1 MIEKLGVQI
10 FTIRDFLTTEDDVKR
25 SFEKL
30 AKIGYKE
37 IQTAGMYDFTT
48 PEFFAQAARENGL
61 AIVGT
66 HIPMDK
72 IEKDTDKMV
81 AMHKVY
87 GTTNMGIGGMPGIFD
102 SELSLAEVEDFISRF
117 NACAAKLKKHNM
129 KLTYHN
135 HHYEFAKV
143 GGKFIMDHFI
153 DKFDKDT
160 ISFVLD
166 TYWLQCGGVSI
177 LEYMDKCAGRVDI
190 LHLKD
195 YKVRHKQEQIYT
207 EIGNGNINF
216 AAVIAKAEKIGVK
229 HYVVEEDVCPG
240 DPFESLTMS
249 YNNLKNAGLLK

>member
-10 FTIRDFLTTEDDVKR
+10 FTVRDFLTTEDDVKR

-37 IQTAGMYDFTT
+37 IQTAGLYDFTT
-48 PEFFAQAARENGL
+48 PEFIAETAKNNGL
-61 AIVGT
+61 EIVGT
-66 HIPMDK
+66 HVPMQQ
-72 IEKDTDKMV
+72 IEENIDKMID
-81 AMHKVY
+81 MHKIY
-87 GTTNMGIGGMPGIFD
+87 GTTNMGIGSMPGIFAA
-102 SELSLAEVEDFISRF
+102 ELTMEDVESFIGRF
-117 NACAAKLKKHNM
+117 NACASKLADHGM

-135 HHYEFAKV
+135 HHYEFMKLD
-143 GGKFIMDHFI
+143 GKFIMDYFI
-153 DKFDKDT
+153 ENFDKDN

-177 LEYMDKCAGRVDI
+177 LEYMNKCAGRVDI

-216 AAVIAKAEKIGVK
+216 ADVIETAEKIGVK
-229 HYVVEEDVCPG
+229 HYVVEEDFCPG
-240 DPFESLTMS
+240 DPFDSLTMS